1 MKLPVTQF
9 SSLCSKTLLASLFLG
24 VFLLL
29 TGAPAAQA
37 SGWDDC
43 NRRVSYAEMRYQQA
57 LERFGPY
64 SSAARHWAYERA
76 EAYAKLE
83 RYRRAHFRDGDDY
96 NNRAWDR
103 R

>member
-1 MKLPVTQF
+1 MKLPVTRF
-9 SSLCSKTLLASLFLG
+9 SSVCSKTLLASLLLG
-24 VFLLL
+24 AFLLL
-29 TGAPAAQA
+29 AGAPAAKA
-37 SGWDDC
+37 NGWDDC

-64 SSAARHWAYERA
+64 SSAARHWAHERA